1 MQLCAFNRFILL
13 LLLAL
18 SKAAAAIVVVV
29 SVIVY
34 SYAVALFVFFF
45 FFSLCY
51 ASFIYFVLISIFI
64 VSDDYNKYNN
74 KKTAWQEMIDWL
86 QARREKEWERES
98 TAQNDWESKLRRIT
112 ALFVNSFASAS
123 ALPDLISTRGSEH
136 GRQNWKFPQ
145 RPNKNQN
152 RLLNTT
158 ARTTT
163 TTKRSWWQEKKK
175 NCFKPVSNWELLW
188 GSVTFCVGFLFLLVF
203 CFCQFRYHKPNK
215 RCCFFFLRVSGR
227 FSVSTTTTPPTARN
241 GGHKFALPYTQTKT
255 SFKDFYRENIWNFFF
270 GIIFH

>member
-18 SKAAAAIVVVV
+18 SKAAAAIVVVFV

-64 VSDDYNKYNN
+64 VSDDYNKYN

-98 TAQNDWESKLRRIT
+98 TAQNDCESKLRRIT

-123 ALPDLISTRGSEH
+123 ALPDLISTWGAEH

-158 ARTTT
+158 TTTPT
-163 TTKRSWWQEKKK
+163 TTKRSWWQETKKK
-175 NCFKPVSNWELLW
+175 QNYALNRFQIESSSEV
-188 GSVTFCVGFLFLLVF
+188 
-203 CFCQFRYHKPNK
+203 R
-215 RCCFFFLRVSGR
+215 LRFV
-227 FSVSTTTTPPTARN
+227 
-241 GGHKFALPYTQTKT
+241 
-255 SFKDFYRENIWNFFF
+255 
-270 GIIFH
+270 